1 MEAKSLSAISQRR
14 RPPWI

>member
-14 RPPWI
+14 RPPCI